1 MFKFKMFAS
10 LLSLTVILSLCIYL
24 NTPRKV
30 FSVDV
35 ENTTEKAEMTVIQQ
49 IENKVEREKTYINVN
64 VNGDIR
70 KTELEDYITCV
81 VAGEVSPTYS
91 EEALKAQAVAA
102 RTYLIYKKENGG
114 CANGGDICTDYKH
127 CQAYK
132 NYTDMQSQWGNKYE
146 TYLTAIRNAVD
157 ETSGEILIYEDM
169 PICALYHSSSVGRTE
184 DCVSVFGGNRPY
196 LVSVTSPLNSS
207 DSEYTKDVT
216 FTKEEFL
223 SKIRN
228 SFSDIS
234 IDGFDIKIISYTDA
248 GRVSTVKIGD
258 KTVKATALRT
268 ALSLRSTD
276 FTFKTENG
284 KITFT
289 QRGYGHGVGMSQHG
303 AQSLAESGKNYR
315 EILLHYYTGC
325 EIKTL

>member
-1 MFKFKMFAS
+1 MKIFTS
-10 LLSLTVILSLCIYL
+10 LLSLTVLLSLCIYTY
-24 NTPRKV
+24 TPKEV
-30 FSVDV
+30 FTVDI
-35 ENTTEKAEMTVIQQ
+35 ENNINKTEVTVIQNIDEAIGNQ
-49 IENKVEREKTYINVN
+49 EEQENRYIKVN
-64 VNGDIR
+64 VNGEII
-70 KTELEDYITCV
+70 KTDMEEYITCV
-81 VAGEVSPTYS
+81 VAGEVSPTYNV
-91 EEALKAQAVAA
+91 EALKSQAVAA

-114 CANGGDICTDYKH
+114 CAKGGDICTDYKH

-132 NYTDMQSQWGNKYE
+132 DYSTMQSQWGSKYE
-146 TYLTAIRNAVD
+146 TYLGAIEKAVS
-157 ETSGEILIYEDM
+157 ETSGEILTYEDM

-196 LVSVTSPLNSS
+196 LVSVTSPLNTS

-216 FTKEEFL
+216 FSKEEFTE
-223 SKIRN
+223 KIKS
-228 SFSDIS
+228 SFSIN

-248 GRVSTVKIGD
+248 GRVSTVKIGE

-276 FTFKTENG
+276 FTFTVNG
-284 KITFT
+284 DKITFT
-289 QRGYGHGVGMSQHG
+289 QKGYGHGVGMSQHG

-325 EIKTL
+325 EIKKI

>member
-1 MFKFKMFAS
+1 MFKTKMIAS

-24 NTPRKV
+24 YTPQKV
-30 FSVDV
+30 FTVDV
-35 ENTTEKAEMTVIQQ
+35 ERPPKKAKVTVIQNG
-49 IENKVEREKTYINVN
+49 ETEEKSKKTYIEVN
-64 VNGDIR
+64 VNGEIG
-70 KTELEDYITCV
+70 KMELEDYITCV

-114 CANGGDICTDYKH
+114 CTKGGDICTDYKH

-132 NYTDMQSQWGNKYE
+132 DYTAMQSQWGNKYE
-146 TYLTAIRNAVD
+146 TYLSAIRNAVD
-157 ETSGEILIYEDM
+157 ATSGEILTYEDM

-228 SFSDIS
+228 SFSDIN

-276 FTFKTENG
+276 FTFKAENG

-325 EIKTL
+325 EIKTV

>member
-49 IENKVEREKTYINVN
+49 VENKVERDKTYINVN
-64 VNGDIR
+64 VNGEIR

-114 CANGGDICTDYKH
+114 CAKGGDICTDYKH

-132 NYTDMQSQWGNKYE
+132 NYTDMQSQWGNKFE

-157 ETSGEILIYEDM
+157 ETSGEILTYEDM
-169 PICALYHSSSVGRTE
+169 PICALYHSSSVERTE

-228 SFSDIS
+228 SFSDIN
-234 IDGFDIKIISYTDA
+234 INGFDIKIISYTDA